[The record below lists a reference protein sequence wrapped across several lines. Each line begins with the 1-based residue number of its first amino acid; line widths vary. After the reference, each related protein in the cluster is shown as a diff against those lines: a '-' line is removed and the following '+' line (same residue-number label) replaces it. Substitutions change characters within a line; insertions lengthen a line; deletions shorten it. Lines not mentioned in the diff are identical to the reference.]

1 MEVGT
6 MTAQIQGA
14 GSVDTAPATPS
25 NVMPERMARFLPGIP
40 MLVLGIALLI
50 AAVVAF
56 WQAGQHPGGTALA
69 LAWAGAPLLPAG
81 VFTLRRLTPAP
92 PPPPPPVQPFP
103 PYLGPL

>member
-56 WQAGQHPGGTALA
+56 WQAGQHRGGPALA
-69 LAWAGAPLLPAG
+69 LAWAGAALLPPG
-81 VFTLRRLTPAP
+81 VLTLPRP
-92 PPPPPPVQPFP
+92 PPALPRPGHTVPPVRT
-103 PYLGPL
+103 